1 MVAAAEASSLRVGTY
16 VLDTGVLSPAYLAR
30 DVATCSASSI
40 IQQAS
45 GLDDDQLLRLPG
57 VLVGLPAEIAG
68 RLRRYREQHGVSYI
82 SVLEPHLGAFAEVIA
97 LLR

>member
-1 MVAAAEASSLRVGTY
+1 M
-16 VLDTGVLSPAYLAR
+16 
-30 DVATCSASSI
+30 
-40 IQQAS
+40 
-45 GLDDDQLLRLPG
+45 DDDQLLRLPG
-57 VLVGLPAEIAG
+57 VLVGSPAEIAD